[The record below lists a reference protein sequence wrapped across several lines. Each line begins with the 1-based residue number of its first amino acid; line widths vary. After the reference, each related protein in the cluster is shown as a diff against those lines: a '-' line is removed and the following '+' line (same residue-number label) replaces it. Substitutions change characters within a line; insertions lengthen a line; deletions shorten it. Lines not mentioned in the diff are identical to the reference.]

1 MKDRMVVRT
10 TDFERVC
17 LAPEGL
23 QAEIDKLVCAASQER
38 AFVR

>member
-1 MKDRMVVRT
+1 MVVQT

-23 QAEIDKLVCAASQER
+23 QAEINRLVGVASQGR